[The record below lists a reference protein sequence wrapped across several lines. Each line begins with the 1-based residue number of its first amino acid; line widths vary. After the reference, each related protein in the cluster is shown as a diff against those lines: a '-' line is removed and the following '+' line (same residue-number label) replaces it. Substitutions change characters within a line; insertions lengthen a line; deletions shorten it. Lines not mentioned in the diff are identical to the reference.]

1 MIDLDYSLFIQI
13 GLFLLLWV
21 FLSRFVFH
29 PFLRMLEQREQRTD
43 GTLNDAQNLAEEAE
57 QLKASYEQAIAKST
71 EEGNAIKESI
81 RREAAQTREQLLDQA
96 RQDTAHFLRTARTEI
111 QVELEKGR
119 ATAVIEA
126 EAIAQQ
132 MAEKIL
138 ARKIS

>member
-1 MIDLDYSLFIQI
+1 MIELDYSLFIQI

-21 FLSRFVFH
+21 FLSRFVFR

-57 QLKASYEQAIAKST
+57 QLKASYEQAIAKAT

-81 RREAAQTREQLLDQA
+81 RHEAAQTREQLLAQA
-96 RQDTAHFLRTARTEI
+96 RQETAHFLQTARTEI